1 MSALL
6 MLFACLVLGMLVA
19 RFARPP
25 ENMVNA
31 LNWWVL
37 RIALP
42 ALVLE
47 LVPKLA
53 ISSHLWFPAATV
65 WLGFLG
71 AWLVFGFLG
80 PRLGWSRGRTGA
92 VILVCGL
99 GNTTFLG
106 YPLVEALV
114 GHDALGYAVVADQL
128 GSFPILITLAVVVA
142 NLHAGLTPHP
152 AHIFKRIFT
161 FPAFVALLAGIVVN
175 LAGGWPQLV
184 DHALAPLAGT
194 LTPVALFSVG
204 LRFRLS
210 LGSRQMLGAACLGWG
225 WKLLVAPAMAVGLGL
240 LAGVDGDIFMVGVL
254 QAGMA
259 PMVSATILANDH
271 DLDPP
276 LANSILGI
284 GIVLSLATVPLIH
297 LLLS

>member
-1 MSALL
+1 MSSLL

-47 LVPKLA
+47 LVPKLD
-53 ISSHLWFPAATV
+53 ISAHLWFPAAAV
-65 WLGFLG
+65 WTGFLG
-71 AWLVFGFLG
+71 AWLVFGLLG

-106 YPLVEALV
+106 YPMIEALV

-142 NLHAGLTPHP
+142 NLHAGIKPH
-152 AHIFKRIFT
+152 AGHIFKRIFT
-161 FPAFVALLAGIVVN
+161 FPAFIALLVGMGIHAV
-175 LAGGWPQLV
+175 GGWPQIIN
-184 DHALAPLAGT
+184 DALTPLAAT
-194 LTPVALFSVG
+194 LTPVALFAVG
-204 LRFRLS
+204 LRFKLS
-210 LGSRQMLGAACLGWG
+210 LGSRQMLGAACLGWS
-225 WKLLVAPAMAVGLGL
+225 WKLLVAPALAVGLGL
-240 LAGVDGDIFMVGVL
+240 VAGVDGDIFQVGVL

-259 PMVSATILANDH
+259 PMVSATILANEH
-271 DLDPP
+271 ELDPP
-276 LANSILGI
+276 LANSMLGI
-284 GIVLSLATVPLIH
+284 GIIMSLLTVPAIH
-297 LLLS
+297 VLLS